1 METYID
7 VIHNADGE
15 KASVIFKK
23 LNELGLKYSI
33 GEHDF
38 IHDWKRVVPISDELV
53 FIDRI
58 QEKLKGT
65 GVFLKFTTI
74 R

>member
-1 METYID
+1 METYIA
-7 VIHNADGE
+7 IFHNVDGE
-15 KASVIFKK
+15 KASIIFDK
-23 LNELGLKYSI
+23 LNSMGLKHHI
-33 GEHDF
+33 GDHDF
-38 IHDWKRVVPISDELV
+38 VYDWKRVATIDEELD

-65 GVFLKFTTI
+65 SVILKFSTI

>member
-1 METYID
+1 MDTYVD
-7 VIHNADGE
+7 VFLNVDGE

-23 LNELGLKYSI
+23 LQEIGLKYSI
-33 GEHDF
+33 GNHDF
-38 IHDWKRVVPISDELV
+38 VYDWKRVVSITEELN
-53 FIDRI
+53 FIDLI

-65 GVFLKFTTI
+65 SVILKFTTI